1 MYHMAIKHLR
11 KGIKFFKNVSQ
22 KEKHWFTST
31 SKYFHIGKGDT
42 LLAFCKLRRQNEKKI
57 TCMIKVNYNTQL
69 LHQEDLTM
77 VSQQDLLRN
86 NWRNHGTSWLNSL
99 LFYWNQECY
108 KLKLNFSVFSR
119 RTHDIKHSQHRTQ
132 ASNED
137 ISCKEYH
144 IIYGRS
150 FRLRTLWYYSPNYL
164 LLYF

>member
-1 MYHMAIKHLR
+1 MYPIAIKHLR
-11 KGIKFFKNVSQ
+11 NDIKFLKNVSE
-22 KEKHWFTST
+22 KEKHWFMSI
-31 SKYFHIGKGDT
+31 SKCFHIGNGDI
-42 LLAFCKLRRQNEKKI
+42 LLAFYKLGRQNEKKT
-57 TCMIKVNYNTQL
+57 TCMIKVNYNTQF

-77 VSQQDLLRN
+77 VSHPDLLRN

-99 LFYWNQECY
+99 LFCWNQECY

-144 IIYGRS
+144 KIYGRR
-150 FRLRTLWYYSPNYL
+150 FRLRTLW
-164 LLYF
+164 